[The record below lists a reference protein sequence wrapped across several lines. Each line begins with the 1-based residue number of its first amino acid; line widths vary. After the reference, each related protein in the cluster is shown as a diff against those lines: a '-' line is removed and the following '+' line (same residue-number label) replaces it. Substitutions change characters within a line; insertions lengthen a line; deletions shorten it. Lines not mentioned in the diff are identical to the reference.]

1 MIVIVAIPN
10 KFFLLL
16 EDNLFRSL
24 VFQGWGGE
32 NKRIEDRKF
41 GSIRRKRSKGKREDR
56 KEDVVMQTRS
66 GG

>member
-1 MIVIVAIPN
+1 M
-10 KFFLLL
+10 
-16 EDNLFRSL
+16 
-24 VFQGWGGE
+24 GE

-41 GSIRRKRSKGKREDR
+41 GSIGRKRSKGKREDR